1 MCLLGGSVH
10 AEKQRNLVG
19 WDLEPT
25 EDLVE
30 QWIMERFC
38 GKKCPILSTNC
49 WKLTGLNVKLALLF
63 EA

>member
-1 MCLLGGSVH
+1 MCLLGGSVL

-25 EDLVE
+25 EDLME

-49 WKLTGLNVKLALLF
+49 WKLPGLNVKLALLF

>member
-1 MCLLGGSVH
+1 MH